1 MANIKDYALDKR
13 YIHLLYSCFYD
24 LHDILINHEISYWAS
39 GGSVLSAI
47 RHQGQNPIDDDI
59 DIEISYLN
67 VDKMLTK
74 KFKADLAKKGYYL
87 KLHSETGKK
96 NKRNGLKYDWI
107 KINSRKKV
115 NGHISSIDV
124 FPVKL
129 DYDSTGKLRTFF
141 DSDYSNEIWPNSFHY
156 LSDLLPLKQVKF
168 GKGVIIVPKNSRKYL
183 TRAYGRS
190 WSRTMYITM
199 DKDHYM
205 LDTPIKIN
213 TRNFKAAGDFA
224 SARYQIRLY
233 KNDILLTM
241 KGSILL

>member
-1 MANIKDYALDKR
+1 MANIKDYALDKK
-13 YIHLLYSCFYD
+13 YIHLLYKSFYD
-24 LHDILINHEISYWAS
+24 LHNILIRHNISYWAS
-39 GGSVLSAI
+39 GGSVLSAT

-59 DIEISYLN
+59 DIEISYTDI
-67 VDKMLTK
+67 DKMLTK
-74 KFKADLAKKGYYL
+74 EFKANLAKKHYYL

-107 KINSRKKV
+107 KINSKAQV

-141 DSDYSNEIWPNSFHY
+141 DSEYADEIWPNSFHY

-168 GKGVIIVPKNSRKYL
+168 GKGVMIVPKNSRKYL
-183 TRAYGRS
+183 TRAYGRD
-190 WSRTMYITM
+190 WNRVMYITM

-205 LDTPIKIN
+205 LDKPIRIN
-213 TRNFKAAGDFA
+213 TRKFEASGNFA
-224 SARYQIRLY
+224 SARYQIRLD

-241 KGSILL
+241 KGSVLL